1 MTSRAS
7 EEYIAVLCYK
17 GTCQAIRSQ
26 SLFVEWFH
34 QVSLETMAMEN
45 YADFEIASDCFLTK
59 ISILTIFA
67 KFSFY
72 LEDRRYNTE
81 TAVMNTTNVRK
92 QK

>member
-7 EEYIAVLCYK
+7 EEYIVVLCYK
-17 GTCQAIRSQ
+17 GTCQTIRFQ
-26 SLFVEWFH
+26 SLIV
-34 QVSLETMAMEN
+34 VMAMEN
-45 YADFEIASDCFLTK
+45 YATFEIASDCFLTK

-72 LEDRRYNTE
+72 LELCLRYNTQNV
-81 TAVMNTTNVRK
+81 VMNTTKVRK